1 MNTPLEAAIAA
12 NRERSKFTG
21 GFDAPEEA
29 AAAVSSQLETAETP
43 APDETADDRIEL
55 VTPDATIVE
64 AAKIDGLSEQVLRG
78 FARSMRL
85 DIQMRDVKIVGADGK
100 TTDGKRPFVVTREA
114 TGKETAVSLLDF
126 FEATGEA
133 TVLDVLRAKPEPEKR
148 GLRFPAQGSP
158 GANNRNEADDVSRA
172 AQGVVTRKYAHNRPA
187 QQQTQR
193 DEINARNR
201 GAR

>member
-21 GFDAPEEA
+21 GFDAPEK
-29 AAAVSSQLETAETP
+29 AAAVSSQVEAVAPSAEEVAGT
-43 APDETADDRIEL
+43 RIEL
-55 VTPDATIVE
+55 VTPDAIIVE
-64 AAKIDGLSEQVLRG
+64 SAKIDGLSEQVLRG

-85 DIQMRDVKIVGADGK
+85 DIRLQDVKIVGSDGR
-100 TTDGKRPFVVTREA
+100 TTDGKRPFVFSKDA
-114 TGKETAVSLLDF
+114 AGKETALSLLDF
-126 FEATGEA
+126 FKATGEE
-133 TVLDVLRAKPEPEKR
+133 TILDILQAKPEPEPEKR

-187 QQQTQR
+187 QQPTQR